1 MNRGNN
7 VQHGSVRIYNLLA
20 TLLLRCEA
28 FLDVLFDL
36 VPFERKGGVE
46 KHQEKAK

>member
-20 TLLLRCEA
+20 TLLLEA